1 MRPVGWSWAGFFSG
15 QNNRNFFWPDPNP
28 AGPEKFS
35 NLATTPPARASRQS
49 PAAVPALWPT
59 TTPPVLSLHHAS
71 PPRHPPRWHRTS
83 ASVPLAPHLCQ
94 ASEWANGCRRAHT
107 FPSSPLSSP
116 QSPTINSCKP
126 DPRSTRQCI
135 GILGRYFSNP
145 FRKQE
150 LHAISIR
157 FDLDVVVKVLNS
169 SRSP

>member
-1 MRPVGWSWAGFFSG
+1 MGRIFFGPKQQKFFLARPEPGRARKIFKSTPGH
-15 QNNRNFFWPDPNP
+15 
-28 AGPEKFS
+28 
-35 NLATTPPARASRQS
+35 TPPARASRQS